1 MDKIKTLESV
11 INAKKAHESQMQKID
26 TAIEG
31 GVVANP
37 TSISHTECDFGQW
50 LYNEDTNLRKILGAL
65 FYDKLE
71 LLHTQWHGEYA
82 KVFEIL
88 FNKEEKKGFFAKFTK
103 DVQISEMDMDRVK
116 IYYSELA
123 STTKELI
130 QTIDASHR
138 RLRALQESKF
148 E

>member
-1 MDKIKTLESV
+1 MDKTKTLESV
-11 INAKKAHESQMQKID
+11 ISAKKAHEAQMQKID

-37 TSISHTECDFGQW
+37 TAVSHTECDFGKW
-50 LYNEDTNLRKILGAL
+50 LYHEDSNLRKILGAL

-71 LLHTQWHGEYA
+71 LLHTQWHNEYV
-82 KVFEIL
+82 KVFEVL
-88 FNKEEKKGFFAKFTK
+88 FKKEEKKGFFSKFTK
-103 DVQISEMDMDRVK
+103 SSKISEMDMDRVRV
-116 IYYSELA
+116 YYSELA
-123 STTKELI
+123 LTTKELI

-138 RLRALQESKF
+138 RLMALQESKF

>member
-1 MDKIKTLESV
+1 MDKTKTLESV
-11 INAKKAHESQMQKID
+11 INAKKIHELQMQKIN

-31 GVVANP
+31 GVVSNP
-37 TSISHTECDFGQW
+37 TSTSHTDCEFGQW
-50 LYNEDTNLRKILGAL
+50 LYHEDSNLRKILGAL

-71 LLHTQWHGEYA
+71 LLHIQWHKEYA

-88 FNKEEKKGFFAKFTK
+88 FNKEEKKGFFSKFAK
-103 DVQISEMDMDRVK
+103 DVKISEMDMDRVK

-123 STTKELI
+123 TTTKELL
-130 QTIDASHR
+130 QTIDASYR

>member
-1 MDKIKTLESV
+1 MDKAKTLESV
-11 INAKKAHESQMQKID
+11 LNAKKAHESQMQKID

-31 GVVANP
+31 GVVPNP
-37 TSISHTECDFGQW
+37 TSISKTECDFGKW
-50 LYNEDTNLRKILGAL
+50 LYHEDSNLRKILGAL

-71 LLHTQWHGEYA
+71 LLHGQWHNEYA

-88 FNKEEKKGFFAKFTK
+88 FKKEEKKGFFSKFTK
-103 DVQISEMDMDRVK
+103 TSKISEMDIDRVK
-116 IYYSELA
+116 LYYSELA
-123 STTKELI
+123 ITTKELL

-138 RLRALQESKF
+138 RLMALQESKF